1 MHTFS
6 IQAHEVANKHSY
18 PMVNLFFLFSTEKLK
33 PVDITKMYGAL
44 DLGGGSVQITI
55 PIDGKVT
62 FPRLYHANRN

>member
-1 MHTFS
+1 
-6 IQAHEVANKHSY
+6 
-18 PMVNLFFLFSTEKLK
+18 MVNLFFLFSTEKLK
-33 PVDITKMYGAL
+33 PVDVTKMYGAL